1 MMAKTRHTIENFVR
15 EPVELYSGIVMLCAG
30 LLCYQIPSL
39 FLLTSQVGVWAGCG
53 LFATSLVRFWQ
64 GFKLKRY
71 HVRLLSMPHYALST
85 IDVPIS
91 RSTLFIGRGFEW
103 EPLHRQRLHLLGQLK
118 DAHYLKPSRLTGYAR
133 RYIHA
138 YPHSTLAKGLSA
150 PFSPF
155 KPLPPVGGKSWLHGV
170 GSDRETVITLPQ
182 ANRNSHTL
190 VFGMTRVGKTRLLST
205 LVNQDI
211 RNGEAVLLIDP
222 KGDAD
227 LLKDMY
233 AACKAAGRLSDFRIL
248 HAGMPEISA
257 KYNPLFSFS
266 DISEVATRVT
276 SAISAEGEGKQFA
289 DFAWRYLNI
298 TSTCLRE
305 MGEPINYRTLSFF
318 VMRPRQLLM
327 AYCDKTL
334 PAVLPDYEVKVTL
347 MLEKLLS
354 AHQGNRKGA
363 PVEIPT
369 RADAVR
375 ELVAKFIEEN
385 ISEGN
390 AGNLQQGI
398 LNDLHHAAKMGEEF
412 YGKITASLSPVF
424 DKINKT
430 AAGDIFSWESSFG
443 LPVVN
448 LEEVIKRKQIC
459 YIGLDSMSNKTMSE
473 AVGQAVIAD
482 LISLCGRLYKDNP
495 NQVHSLCLHADELAE
510 MVRDEFITLVNKAGG
525 AGIKVT
531 AYTQTINDLGAV
543 FGTNQHKPKMLLGNF
558 GTIIMLRVANLDTAR
573 VFTECLPSVLTLS
586 GLPSTTSQDKSFG
599 ENGELFT
606 TSNTDVIQQERQQL
620 IVENDVF
627 SLPKGQA
634 FVLTQGGTV
643 YKIRIPLPKNEEN
656 KDTNIAFLIS
666 EVNLCYAS

>member
-1 MMAKTRHTIENFVR
+1 MAKQQHTIENLLR
-15 EPVELYSGIVMLCAG
+15 EPVELYSGLVMLCAG
-30 LLCYQIPSL
+30 ILCYRIPSL
-39 FLLTSQVGVWAGCG
+39 FLLTSKMGLLAGLG
-53 LFATSLVRFWQ
+53 LLSISLLRFWQ
-64 GFKLKRY
+64 GFKLKCY
-71 HVRLLSMPHYALST
+71 HARLLSMPYYALST
-85 IDVPIS
+85 EEVPVS
-91 RSTLFIGRGFEW
+91 RSELFIGRGFEW
-103 EPLHRQRLHLLGQLK
+103 EPLHRQRLHLLAQLK
-118 DAHYLKPSRLTGYAR
+118 DAHYLKPSPLTRYVR

-138 YPHSTLAKGLSA
+138 YPKTALAKGLSN
-150 PFSPF
+150 PLLPF

-170 GSDRETVITLPQ
+170 GSDRESVITLPQ
-182 ANRNSHTL
+182 HNRNSHTL
-190 VFGMTRVGKTRLLST
+190 VFGMTRVGKTRLMSNM
-205 LVNQDI
+205 VNQDV
-211 RNGEAVLLIDP
+211 RNGEAVLVIDP

-233 AACKAAGRLSDFRIL
+233 AACKVAGRLGDFRIL

-257 KYNPLFSFS
+257 KYNPLASFS
-266 DISEVATRVT
+266 DISEVATRVA

-298 TSTCLRE
+298 TASCLRE
-305 MGEPINYRTLSFF
+305 MGEPINYRTLAFF
-318 VMRPRQLLM
+318 VTRPRQLLM

-334 PAVLPDYEVKVTL
+334 PRTLADYEARVGMIL
-347 MLEKLLS
+347 ARLIA
-354 AHQGNRKGA
+354 AHQANRKGA
-363 PVEIPT
+363 PVEVPT

-375 ELVAKFIEEN
+375 ELVASYIEAS
-385 ISEGN
+385 ITEGN
-390 AGNLQQGI
+390 ASDLQQSI
-398 LNDLHHAAKMGEEF
+398 LTDLHHAAKTSEEF

-430 AAGDIFSWESSFG
+430 AAGDVFSWDNAMG
-443 LPVVN
+443 LPTIQ
-448 LEEVIKRKQIC
+448 LEDVIKRKQVC

-495 NQVHSLCLHADELAE
+495 NQVHGLCLHADELAE

-558 GTIIMLRVANLDTAR
+558 GTVITLRVANLDTAR
-573 VFTECLPSVLTLS
+573 VFTECLPSVQTLS

-599 ENGELFT
+599 ENGELFS
-606 TSNTDVIQQERQQL
+606 TSNTDLIQQERQQL
-620 IVENDVF
+620 VVENDVF

-634 FVLTQGGTV
+634 FVSTQGGKI